1 MCIFLRRL
9 PLASFGE
16 DKDYWIWCLGGNEV
30 YHLSLTRL
38 EAVKHDG
45 AGIVLL
51 SHPTRTRQFILQN
64 PRDNINSIL
73 KRLRSEE
80 TWSRS
85 SCREIS
91 GIILSTSHDEFHDA
105 SEDGLE
111 ISHLQVEL
119 PNSRDTEHYLGKTT
133 GDVIWRTVDNDSER
147 CKTRL
152 RKTWSM
158 TTTTVFAAGRKD
170 ILEKVLMNHYIVV
183 DCALEQIPFVCVTLA
198 GGTAIQVVVKS
209 LRFLYVLEGR
219 AQWFY
224 GMSWITI
231 EAHSFAQD
239 VNSNNGEL
247 NDMQCYWNLSLS
259 TGMGYS

>member
-1 MCIFLRRL
+1 MVISIHVHANAPFLHR
-9 PLASFGE
+9 
-16 DKDYWIWCLGGNEV
+16 IWCLGGNEV

-38 EAVKHDG
+38 EAVEHDG

-51 SHPTRTRQFILQN
+51 SHPTRTRQSYTDSSSKILEIISTRFS
-64 PRDNINSIL
+64 RDCGI
-73 KRLRSEE
+73 EGQ

-91 GIILSTSHDEFHDA
+91 GHLKHEEFHDA

-111 ISHLQVEL
+111 ISLLQV
-119 PNSRDTEHYLGKTT
+119 SRENHLGKTT

-152 RKTWSM
+152 RKTGSM

-170 ILEKVLMNHYIVV
+170 ILEKVLYGNPSFSQLNSMLQQSGPACHFII
-183 DCALEQIPFVCVTLA
+183 LHI
-198 GGTAIQVVVKS
+198 VVKS
-209 LRFLYVLEGR
+209 LRFLYVFEGR

-231 EAHSFAQD
+231 EAYSFAQD

-247 NDMQCYWNLSLS
+247 NDMQCYWKLSLS